1 MVEGESGLLACCP
14 PWARPLYEP
23 SKRRVTWPNGAMA
36 TCFSADDPDQLRGP
50 QFDAAWADEIA
61 KWRYEAAWTWNAAY
75 PETPMPAEVAAVVGA
90 VISPVFDIVV
100 AVRDAV
106 VGRISQSLGGASQ
119 P

>member
-1 MVEGESGLLACCP
+1 MKGTVTGAAVGSGVL
-14 PWARPLYEP
+14 
-23 SKRRVTWPNGAMA
+23 V
-36 TCFSADDPDQLRGP
+36 
-50 QFDAAWADEIA
+50 
-61 KWRYEAAWTWNAAY
+61 AWTWNAAY

>member
-1 MVEGESGLLACCP
+1 MKGSVTGAAVGSGVL
-14 PWARPLYEP
+14 
-23 SKRRVTWPNGAMA
+23 V
-36 TCFSADDPDQLRGP
+36 
-50 QFDAAWADEIA
+50 
-61 KWRYEAAWTWNAAY
+61 AWTWNAAY

>member
-1 MVEGESGLLACCP
+1 MKGTVTGAAVGSGVL
-14 PWARPLYEP
+14 
-23 SKRRVTWPNGAMA
+23 V
-36 TCFSADDPDQLRGP
+36 
-50 QFDAAWADEIA
+50 
-61 KWRYEAAWTWNAAY
+61 AWTWNAAY
-75 PETPMPAEVAAVVGA
+75 PGTPMPAEVAAVVGA